1 MKIFPKGFQRTP
13 RWLRIIGMPR
23 FRKRVYS
30 VNIWSNTYDWEY
42 TDGTYRHLRVMEIHE
57 IKENIICFNLRLTPE
72 EW

>member
-1 MKIFPKGFQRTP
+1 
-13 RWLRIIGMPR
+13 MPR